1 MTKAILLGAF
11 ALVTTSFVANA
22 QTSEFYIV
30 RDTAAK
36 KCMVVDKKPAPSTTV
51 TVAGDGTVYKTRT
64 EAESAIKTTKVCTE
78 M

>member
-1 MTKAILLGAF
+1 MKKPVLLGAL
-11 ALVTTSFVANA
+11 ALVATTFAAGA
-22 QTSEFYIV
+22 QTSEFYVV

-36 KCMVVDKKPAPSTTV
+36 KCMVVDKKPAASTTV

-64 EAESAIKTTKVCTE
+64 EAESAIKTTKACTE